1 VTARAA
7 ILALILGVQTMANV
21 GPLGLPS
28 IAPLIR
34 EGLGLSVAQAGSF
47 LSAYYIGASLMSLP
61 AGFIS
66 DRWSVKAAMVL
77 GQAVIA
83 GGLAAAA
90 MSPTFGLISAV
101 LVFAGAG
108 YGTLNPTSAKAV
120 LLWFPRRQRAT
131 VLGLK
136 QMGFPLG
143 GAIGAAVMPALALSL
158 GWRAAIVASAGAVAA
173 LGVATLFVYRDP
185 PEPAEPLTGPGP
197 SSFGEVLCARDL
209 WLVAL
214 ATLGFAGVQ
223 TAFLGFVVLYLR
235 EALGLDLRTAAAYL
249 ALAQVTGT
257 VGRVG
262 FGVVSDRVLG
272 GRRLVVLMAA
282 GAGSALC
289 SLALAASGPG
299 AGPAVLVPLAAAFG
313 LFGIGWNGLQHTLM
327 AELAGPRGAGTAVG
341 LGLAVSSAGVIVWPP
356 LFGWVAQ
363 SLGYGP
369 AWAGLAASMVA
380 ALALLAPVR
389 ERTMAR

>member
-1 VTARAA
+1 MTTRAA
-7 ILALILGVQTMANV
+7 ILALILGAQTMANV

-34 EGLGLSVAQAGSF
+34 ESLGLSVAQAGSF

-61 AGFIS
+61 AGLVS
-66 DRWSVKAAMVL
+66 DRWSVRAALVL

-83 GGLAAAA
+83 GGLLATAGA
-90 MSPTFGLISAV
+90 PTFGLVSAM
-101 LVFAGAG
+101 LVVAGAG

-143 GAIGAAVMPALALSL
+143 GAIGAAAMPPLALWL
-158 GWRAAIVASAGAVAA
+158 GWRGAVAA
-173 LGVATLFVYRDP
+173 SATVVALLGAATLLIYRDP
-185 PEPAEPLTGPGP
+185 PTPAEASAGPGP
-197 SSFGEVLCARDL
+197 SSFAEVLRTRDL

-214 ATLGFAGVQ
+214 STLFFAGVQ
-223 TAFLGFVVLYLR
+223 TAFLGFLVLYLR
-235 EALGLDLRTAAAYL
+235 EALALDLRAAAGYL
-249 ALAQVTGT
+249 ALAQATGT

-262 FGVVSDRVLG
+262 FGVISDRLLR
-272 GRRLVVLMAA
+272 GRRLVVLITA
-282 GAGSALC
+282 GVGSSLC
-289 SLALAASGPG
+289 ALALAATGPG
-299 AGPAVLVPLAAAFG
+299 TGPAVLVPLAMLFG
-313 LFGIGWNGLQHTLM
+313 LFGVGWNGLQHTLM

-356 LFGWVAQ
+356 LFGWGAERFGFA
-363 SLGYGP
+363 L
-369 AWAGLAASMVA
+369 AWVGLAASMAV